1 MLSSEISPCLAEA
14 VGFMLVKCV
23 GCGDLGEIEVVAK
36 EGWIGGRGGSFACL
50 PGNHCFI
57 HKCSMH

>member
-14 VGFMLVKCV
+14 VCFMLVKCV
-23 GCGDLGEIEVVAK
+23 VCGDLGEIEVSAK
-36 EGWIGGRGGSFACL
+36 EEGGRSLVSL